1 MQFDPN
7 QQQNDLAGI
16 FANPSNNFS
25 TQIPGLPRLGVA
37 PAIPAYSGAMN
48 TNAPK
53 SNNGKGQADAQGVMN
68 AMKSASQDNDA
79 KRLSSAGE
87 KSGVKFKHD
96 SDGHATGSAAFD
108 TLDAYMK
115 KAGLNSFQ
123 ASFFSRMIS
132 EAVPAETVQAAI
144 KSAGD
149 KFGEKVAEELQNGF
163 EKISYA
169 KAIKS
174 VAPALKK
181 KIVPAAKSLGDEG
194 IGAAVGAFN
203 PATGLGSSFATNPDG
218 SINYGRLAGS
228 TLGGAAGIGTAKR
241 LKPQVGS
248 SLAEHGR
255 AALSGEGIGFA
266 TDVATGSDSNL
277 GSQIG
282 FAAGAG
288 LPSRVP
294 QSLQRPLSRLPKAVG
309 LSDPSQ
315 TKNVLEAFD
324 PLEQMFRVGRKY
336 PKSALIAA
344 PAAGAANRLYQDSQ
358 PDQSLQA
365 ILQALP
371 QEPAP
376 AASTELDQ
384 DAIDLLLQMYGGEQG
399 LEKENMAKAVPAAPK
414 APAPNLSKP
423 SQYTDIFKD
432 TLGKINAPAAP
443 STKAPVKTPAA
454 PAAPNPLLSSMSSSA
469 PKPSAAAQLLPGKD
483 PNAPF
488 PLPNP
493 APQRSNLPAQA
504 STAPPATPA
513 APAAPPATPAAPAA
527 PSAPAQSQQPA
538 WLQTLLSPEV
548 LPYLLGAGGGA
559 GLGYLFGG
567 GRGAALGGL
576 ALPFMQAMYARSQ
589 GQANPLDAII
599 GRQGGPAGQG
609 YLGQSLGIGGL
620 LGGFGAPAKKPP
632 SAADKAVADQAVAPT
647 GQEAAP
653 AEAQPPAE
661 GTAVPTQT
669 FENLPGDTDG
679 DGQLSPEEGAAVGSD
694 PALLGEMINHPQALD
709 IAKQQYASNPDFKA
723 KVDRIKKGMNGFLAG
738 MVPGEVARLTKL
750 SPKDSQM
757 LIDLAMQ
764 I

>member
-48 TNAPK
+48 NNAPK

-68 AMKSASQDNDA
+68 AMKSASQDNNS

-96 SDGHATGSAAFD
+96 NDGHATGSAAFD

-132 EAVPAETVQAAI
+132 EAVPAEAVRAAI

-163 EKISYA
+163 EKISYV
-169 KAIKS
+169 KAIQS

-294 QSLQRPLSRLPKAVG
+294 QALQRPLSRLPKVVG

-324 PLEQMFRVGRKY
+324 PLEQMLRAGRKY

-371 QEPAP
+371 QESTP

-423 SQYTDIFKD
+423 SQYTQIYKD

-443 STKAPVKTPAA
+443 KA
-454 PAAPNPLLSSMSSSA
+454 PAA
-469 PKPSAAAQLLPGKD
+469 AQTLPGKN
-483 PNAPF
+483 PNASF

-493 APQRSNLPAQA
+493 AMRRSAAPAQAYEAAQVRESAPQRSNLPAQA
-504 STAPPATPA
+504 YAAAQANQQTPATPA
-513 APAAPPATPAAPAA
+513 PATPAPAA

-576 ALPFMQAMYARSQ
+576 AVPLMQAMYARSQ
-589 GQANPLDAII
+589 GQANPLDSII
-599 GRQGGPAGQG
+599 GKSGGPAGQG

-620 LGGFGAPAKKPP
+620 LGGFGAPAQKPP
-632 SAADKAVADQAVAPT
+632 SAADKAVAEQAVAPI

-679 DGQLSPEEGAAVGSD
+679 DGQLSPEEGAAVGSN
-694 PALLGEMINHPQALD
+694 PELLGQMVNHPQALD
-709 IAKQQYASNPDFKA
+709 LARQQYASNPDFKA
-723 KVDRIKKGMNGFLAG
+723 KVDKIKKGMNGFLAG